1 MPFVQ
6 QPDLFAAA
14 GASAA
19 HPAPSREPRPRVAP
33 ESLDDAAL
41 IAAIPDAGLADC
53 RALAAEAGRRR
64 LLPAIPALEA
74 LCRRFRGFGLHHP
87 VPEQVAALSA
97 LAAVGGRDA
106 ASAVSRIIVDGVVQ
120 GRAWRA
126 R

>member
-1 MPFVQ
+1 
-6 QPDLFAAA
+6 
-14 GASAA
+14 
-19 HPAPSREPRPRVAP
+19 VAP

-87 VPEQVAALSA
+87 LPDQVAALSA
-97 LAAVGGRDA
+97 LAAVGGHDA
-106 ASAVSRIIVDGVVQ
+106 AAAVSRIIVDGVVQ